1 MGKREDLR
9 STDVKSFEEWLA
21 YQQFSPNSPAEL
33 DALKRAYDAM
43 CANAEADKTETI
55 KGRLCDWGTQYYVAG
70 RMAARVGFLPVYGN
84 LLHHAV
90 EMYLKAALVGVV
102 SLEKLK
108 KKYIHNL
115 EKLWRRFKAKEA
127 DAALDGFDATIHDLH
142 KFEEL
147 RYPDEIP
154 HPRIFMTIT
163 RGPSHAVVQYAGQP
177 TAKYG
182 VFISDVDRLVIEI
195 LKRVPVN
202 PKFLMSAI
210 RVEQSGREALRYQNP
225 HAADWLC

>member
-1 MGKREDLR
+1 
-9 STDVKSFEEWLA
+9 VKSFEEWLA
-21 YQQFSPNSPAEL
+21 YQQFCPNSPAEL

-55 KGRLCDWGTQYYVAG
+55 KGRLCDWATQYYVAG
-70 RMAARVGFLPVYGN
+70 RMAARAGFLPVYGN

-163 RGPSHAVVQYAGQP
+163 REPSHAVEHDQQQAH
-177 TAKYG
+177 
-182 VFISDVDRLVIEI
+182 
-195 LKRVPVN
+195 
-202 PKFLMSAI
+202 
-210 RVEQSGREALRYQNP
+210 ALRT
-225 HAADWLC
+225 A